1 MDLLKLMLEKDPE
14 NRISSKE
21 ALSHPAFL
29 NVLSK
34 SPLIQR
40 GNFDVNSLI
49 DHTNT
54 VAKWLNKQKFEKL
67 RRAKNAKQ

>member
-1 MDLLKLMLEKDPE
+1 MELLKLMLEKDPA

-54 VAKWLNKQKFEKL
+54 VAKLNNKQKLEKF
-67 RRAKNAKQ
+67 RCSKTQ